1 MSDDRDYPKLENQPL
16 TLVLAEFRI
25 NVLNLDAGT
34 SAAFRSAISDWLGVE
49 CTERIRQ
56 AVSLDEGS
64 VRVDAGTYL
73 CWDAPE
79 SGRWVQLEPQ
89 RLIYATTRYPRF
101 GGFSSQCRE
110 ILSHLS
116 DVFEVREL
124 ARVGLRYNDCVV
136 PDAEEDLGNYLHGEF
151 LPSARISK
159 ERPVVRHGAETVL
172 ETGVG
177 QIAVR
182 CMVGMHGLAVMPD
195 VLQQFN
201 SLAVREIPVD
211 RAVAVL
217 DFDHFWQRPHDKA
230 VKFSVDEALGRLGE
244 LHEPARQ
251 AFWQV
256 TTDYARS
263 EKWR

>member
-1 MSDDRDYPKLENQPL
+1 MSDGLDYPKLENQPL

-25 NVLNLDAGT
+25 NALNLDAATSGT
-34 SAAFRSAISDWLGVE
+34 FRSAISDWLGVE
-49 CTERIRQ
+49 CTERVRQ

-64 VRVDAGTYL
+64 IRVHAGLYL

-79 SGRWVQLEPQ
+79 SGRWVQLEAQ

-110 ILSHLS
+110 ILSHLA
-116 DVFEVREL
+116 DAFKVREL
-124 ARVGLRYNDCVV
+124 RRVGLRYNDCVV

-151 LPSARISK
+151 LPSTHITEGRS
-159 ERPVVRHGAETVL
+159 VVRHGTETIL
-172 ETGVG
+172 ETDAGH
-177 QIAVR
+177 ISIR
-182 CMVGMHGLAVMPD
+182 CMVGKLGMAVMPD
-195 VLQQFN
+195 VSQQFN
-201 SLAVREIPVD
+201 SLPAAEVPVD

-217 DFDHFWQRPHDKA
+217 DFDHFWQAPDDTA
-230 VKFSVDEALGRLGE
+230 VEFSVDAALGKLGE